1 MKPHHLVPAAGLG
14 LLLLFGVVA
23 PASADITIR
32 LSVKFILTPGGTRPA
47 AGSIGTTTGFDSEVS
62 RGNGILAV
70 TARGYSMVVVEYID
84 IRPPVPGGQASD
96 YWYNMDARAN
106 RQTIE
111 NAAVA
116 DQATWRWNNNA
127 VNLYVNNSSS
137 GQCSFPGTGG
147 AITLGNDIGL
157 GTVLHEVGH
166 FMNLA
171 HTHSGDPSCD
181 TPPFPVSD
189 GDGLA
194 ETIPD
199 HPCLDRDGLSRA
211 NFGGRNFNQ
220 LTAGEQ
226 AQVNSTWLNVMSYH
240 QEDQLLTQQ
249 MDDWT
254 DAASSSRRYVCTGRT
269 WFVDRNCGAIV
280 HNGGSHC
287 NVFGAPFN
295 TVGDGVNNAQGGDI
309 VMIRAGSYNEP
320 MTINKAIT
328 LRSTRGQATIGQ

>member
-1 MKPHHLVPAAGLG
+1 MKPQDLVPAAGIG
-14 LLLLFGVVA
+14 LLLLFFA
-23 PASADITIR
+23 ASPANADITIR

-47 AGSIGTTTGFDSEVS
+47 AGDIGTSAGFDAEVT
-62 RGNGILAV
+62 RGNGILAA
-70 TARGYSMVVVEYID
+70 TGRGYSMQVVEYVD

-96 YWYNMDARAN
+96 FWLNLDARAN
-106 RQTIE
+106 RQMIE

-116 DQATWRWNNNA
+116 DQTTWRWNANA
-127 VNLYVNNSSS
+127 INLYVNNSSS

-147 AITLGNDIGL
+147 AISLGNDIGL

-171 HTHSGDPSCD
+171 HTHPGDPACT
-181 TPPFPVSD
+181 TPAFPVGD

-199 HPCLDRDGLSRA
+199 HPCLGRDGLSQA
-211 NFGGRNFNQ
+211 NFGGRNFSQ

-269 WFVDRNCGAIV
+269 WFVDRNCGAII
-280 HNGGSHC
+280 HNGSSHC
-287 NVFGAPFN
+287 DLFSSPFN
-295 TVGDGVNNAQGGDI
+295 TVGEGVTSAQGGDI
-309 VMIRAGSYNEP
+309 VIIRPGNYVEP
-320 MTINKAIT
+320 MTITKAIT
-328 LRSTRGQATIGQ
+328 LRSTRGPAW